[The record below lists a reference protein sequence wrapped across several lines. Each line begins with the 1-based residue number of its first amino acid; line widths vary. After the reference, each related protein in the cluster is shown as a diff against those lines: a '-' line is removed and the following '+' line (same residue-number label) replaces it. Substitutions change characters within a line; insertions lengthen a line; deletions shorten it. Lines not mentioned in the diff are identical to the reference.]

1 MSCLMLLKFLLLD
14 TENLSQHWDILPGK
28 RWETQLLE
36 FYLGLYTQ
44 LQNIKLLYICQK
56 LSPINP
62 NKCLIHEVLEWL
74 TGLFY
79 IIPTCNSWRSN

>member
-14 TENLSQHWDILPGK
+14 IENLSQHWDILPGK

-36 FYLGLYTQ
+36 VYLGLYIQ

-62 NKCLIHEVLEWL
+62 NKYLIYEVLEWL

-79 IIPTCNSWRSN
+79 IIPTRNSWRSN